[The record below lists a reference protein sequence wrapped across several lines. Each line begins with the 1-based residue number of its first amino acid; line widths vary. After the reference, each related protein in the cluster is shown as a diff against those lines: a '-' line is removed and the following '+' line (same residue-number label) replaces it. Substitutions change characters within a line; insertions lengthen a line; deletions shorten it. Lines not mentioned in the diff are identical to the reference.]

1 MYKIL
6 AIVGLVAS
14 LFVSC
19 SDNSSPADVSRVAS
33 FEIEGMVCEM
43 GCGASLRKGLY
54 TTDAVD
60 EVEVDYEEE
69 RNRNVINV
77 YYSSDKTNTD
87 DMLKVIEELNE
98 GQFKAKLIEDKAV
111 SENKSK
117 KSQETTSTSS
127 GSDVEGIEA
136 STKSFSLPNLT
147 ELLNSLIY

>member
-1 MYKIL
+1 MYKIF
-6 AIVGLVAS
+6 AIVVLIAS

-19 SDNSSPADVSRVAS
+19 SDNTPVADVSRVAS

-54 TTDAVD
+54 ATKAVD
-60 EVEVDYEEE
+60 EVEVEYKEE
-69 RNRNVINV
+69 RKQNIIKV

-98 GQFKAKLIEDKAV
+98 GQFKAKLLEDKAAPAN
-111 SENKSK
+111 EFSK
-117 KSQETTSTSS
+117 DQESASTSS
-127 GSDVEGIEA
+127 RNDVEGVEA
-136 STKSFSLPNLT
+136 STESFSLPNLT